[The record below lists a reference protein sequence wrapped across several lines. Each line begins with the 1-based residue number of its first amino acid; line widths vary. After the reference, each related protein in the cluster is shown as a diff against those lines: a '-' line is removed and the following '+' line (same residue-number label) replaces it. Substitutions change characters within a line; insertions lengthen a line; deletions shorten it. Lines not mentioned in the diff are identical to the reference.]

1 MEESELSYI
10 LFTVGCQS
18 IKMLPSHSL
27 KSNAV
32 KKLYGYIRKC
42 YLTLIQM
49 TVKQLTSLPQD
60 EKGRP

>member
-1 MEESELSYI
+1 MEESKLSYI

-32 KKLYGYIRKC
+32 KKFYGYIENV
-42 YLTLIQM
+42 T
-49 TVKQLTSLPQD
+49 
-60 EKGRP
+60 